1 MIDPEFLDEL
11 ARFDASIQRRV
22 NADLHGEQESKDVGE
37 GLTFSDHRRYSPGD
51 DTRLLDWRVY
61 ARTDELYIKQYE
73 AERNLTV
80 HVLLD
85 ASASM
90 DFGAR
95 GGTEEAEDRGA
106 THKFEYGAKI
116 GLGFAALAA
125 SEHNDFR
132 FSLFTDTHERIDR
145 NASTQGEV
153 LGLIDRL
160 NETEPEGETDFQ
172 QALEDYATTI
182 NSKSLVLVVSD
193 FLGDPDGIEA
203 GLAALSRNELTL
215 GHVVEPRERDP
226 DVRGEAIVSDPERG
240 NQLRTYFG
248 SRLVAEYN
256 DRLSAH
262 VGEVE
267 AAAERLGARHEL
279 VDTGADFFDSFG
291 EVWVE

>member
-1 MIDPEFLDEL
+1 MIEPDFLDEL
-11 ARFDASIQRRV
+11 ARFDASLQRRV
-22 NADLHGEQESKDVGE
+22 NADLQGEQESKDVGE

-90 DFGAR
+90 DYGAR
-95 GGTEEAEDRGA
+95 GGTEAADERSP
-106 THKFEYGAKI
+106 THKFEYGAKL

-125 SEHNDFR
+125 AEHNDFR
-132 FSLFTDTHERIDR
+132 FSLFRDTYERIDR
-145 NASTQGEV
+145 NRSTQGEV
-153 LGLIDRL
+153 LALIDRL
-160 NETEPEGETDFQ
+160 NETDPDGETDFRR
-172 QALEDYATTI
+172 ALEDYATTI
-182 NSKSLVLVVSD
+182 DSKSLVLVVSD
-193 FLGDPDGIEA
+193 FLGDPSAIEQ
-203 GLAALSRNELTL
+203 GLAALSRNDVTL

-240 NQLRTYFG
+240 SQLRTYFG
-248 SRLVAEYN
+248 SRLVAEYS
-256 DRLSAH
+256 DRLTDH
-262 VGEVE
+262 IGEIE